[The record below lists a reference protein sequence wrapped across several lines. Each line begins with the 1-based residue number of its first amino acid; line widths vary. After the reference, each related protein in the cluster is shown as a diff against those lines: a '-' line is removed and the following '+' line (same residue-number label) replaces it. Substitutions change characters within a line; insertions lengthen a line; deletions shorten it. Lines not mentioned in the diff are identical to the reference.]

1 MQKNTKYHISQK
13 VNQIIDMIP
22 AAKGSAK
29 KDMQKL
35 ELSISLKKWE
45 IKLEKYLDSD
55 DFILPNNIN
64 VQTAIGNDNIQTN
77 NSKNEQV

>member
-1 MQKNTKYHISQK
+1 MDDNRLEIGIKINE
-13 VNQIIDMIP
+13 IINMIP
-22 AAKGSAK
+22 SAKGSAK